1 MYLEIRHITEY
12 HYATSV
18 RESVMELW
26 MQPKRSGLQ
35 RLIRFDLALDPT
47 AQLFSYADPFG
58 NAVHHFDVPKP
69 HDRLTIEARS
79 TVETQAPPA
88 LPEALALEEWS
99 RLSSDQVKGECFDFL
114 RPHGFGTPTAA
125 LKVFIARHSLDD
137 LRNSDPLSA
146 VLSLS
151 KTIYQQFEYQPGVT
165 DAESLIDKALEAGRG
180 VCQDFAHIMIAICRG
195 WGIPARYVSGYLLT
209 NKDESRDRSDP
220 DASHAWVEVYLPSI
234 GWVGIDPTNDSL
246 AGERHI
252 IVAIGRDY
260 SDVPP
265 SHGVFKGETQSQLA
279 VGVSVRQAQSAVHE
293 PEHLRLQKPAFP
305 PPGRRRQTTSNLLH
319 DQQQQQQ
326 QQQ

>member
-1 MYLEIRHITEY
+1 
-12 HYATSV
+12 
-18 RESVMELW
+18 
-26 MQPKRSGLQ
+26 
-35 RLIRFDLALDPT
+35 
-47 AQLFSYADPFG
+47 
-58 NAVHHFDVPKP
+58 
-69 HDRLTIEARS
+69 
-79 TVETQAPPA
+79 
-88 LPEALALEEWS
+88 
-99 RLSSDQVKGECFDFL
+99 
-114 RPHGFGTPTAA
+114 
-125 LKVFIARHSLDD
+125 
-137 LRNSDPLSA
+137 
-146 VLSLS
+146 
-151 KTIYQQFEYQPGVT
+151 
-165 DAESLIDKALEAGRG
+165 
-180 VCQDFAHIMIAICRG
+180 MIAICRG

-326 QQQ
+326 Q